1 MFQHVVRWTF
11 FITIWKKYKAQLL
24 TTLGYLLALLLVS
37 LIHKDYLD
45 YVATSNDEQDFIATS
60 FILKWIAYITL
71 TASYFYLFSRFSKKA
86 EIGHEN
92 LSFLRKFQKQSQSSS
107 SKKTNKATN
116 GNGSFDK
123 PKEEGDPFANI
134 RTKAK
139 LRSEADLLMDKDNN
153 AKN

>member
-45 YVATSNDEQDFIATS
+45 YVATSNDGQDFIATS
-60 FILKWIAYITL
+60 FILKWIAYITV

-92 LSFLRKFQKQSQSSS
+92 LSFLRKFQKQTPPAA
-107 SKKTNKATN
+107 SKKTNKAQ
-116 GNGSFDK
+116 
-123 PKEEGDPFANI
+123 EAADPFANI

-139 LRSEADLLMDKDNN
+139 LRSEADLLMDKDND